1 MVLRKLKTQV
11 RNAVLPRRAPTPG
24 KMPNGL
30 PYPTVDLVVWRPQDG
45 SVNFG
50 DFLSRVVVDLTLARR
65 GYTLG
70 DEVDQRRQM
79 LAIGSVL
86 HLAKDGAAVWGSG
99 INGKMPAEAHT
110 FSTLD
115 VRAVRGP
122 RTAEFLRSRGITVP
136 DVFGDPALLLPVLA
150 PERFRRS
157 QRGGVAL
164 VPNLNDSEAIAEI
177 AKDMRADS
185 VTLVSPRAG
194 WNRCVEAIIG
204 HDLVLASSLHGLII
218 AEAFGVPARYV
229 RLTETEN
236 LFKYT
241 DYYEGTGRPDFRYAR
256 SIAEGREMGGERPP
270 VFDPE
275 PLLKA
280 FPFDLWEPK
289 RTTGRD

>member
-50 DFLSRVVVDLTLARR
+50 DFLSRVVVDLMLARR

-86 HLAKDGAAVWGSG
+86 HLAKDGALVWGSG
-99 INGKMPAEAHT
+99 INGKMPVEAHT

-157 QRGGVAL
+157 RRGGVAL

-177 AKDMRADS
+177 EKGKRADS

-256 SIAEGREMGGERPP
+256 SIAEGLEMGGERPP
-270 VFDPE
+270 VFDAD
-275 PLLKA
+275 PLLRA
-280 FPFDLWEPK
+280 FPFDLWES
-289 RTTGRD
+289 